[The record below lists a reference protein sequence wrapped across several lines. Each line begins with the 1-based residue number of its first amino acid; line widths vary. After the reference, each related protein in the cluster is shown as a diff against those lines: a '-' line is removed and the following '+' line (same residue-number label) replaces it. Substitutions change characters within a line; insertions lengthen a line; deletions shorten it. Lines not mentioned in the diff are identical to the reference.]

1 MFPYSI
7 SYLGSQRGHSHH
19 HPLPTV
25 PRASPSSEQDT
36 SKEEGVV
43 CVIVWVGVCAC
54 LCTTKMSYSMQK
66 MSPPLGPSLRSSSS
80 ITSSTCTSSR
90 MSVCAC
96 GSVQWECVCGS
107 MYVGVCSGSVY
118 VGVCMWEC
126 VWECAVWVYVGAYGC
141 RCVGCGDTVIT
152 ALSNYIQAHFLQHVR
167 RYEIWYFKL
176 DHPIATFSKV
186 TSQ

>member
-1 MFPYSI
+1 M
-7 SYLGSQRGHSHH
+7 
-19 HPLPTV
+19 
-25 PRASPSSEQDT
+25 
-36 SKEEGVV
+36 
-43 CVIVWVGVCAC
+43 CAC

-126 VWECAVWVYVGAYGC
+126 ACGSVCGSVQFECMSEHVGVDVWDVGIQSLQLCLIIFRHISCSMYG
-141 RCVGCGDTVIT
+141 GMKYGISSWTIPYL
-152 ALSNYIQAHFLQHVR
+152 LSAKSPVSRPEKFMSGPL
-167 RYEIWYFKL
+167 F
-176 DHPIATFSKV
+176 
-186 TSQ
+186 